1 MVVNYRL
8 SGKAGGSFFP
18 QLSKPHAGNAQQ
30 DTGVTFPTTAQGSR
44 VAREQWRALLMTV
57 VGDSAEHAPSTEWGT
72 LYTHGL
78 TSLVPTGKK
87 LPSMQ
92 GQGACL
98 GVHSSD
104 TDLAQAGLGYVQNAE
119 GHRAVISEMVDW
131 PEHTYA
137 SSSPS

>member
-1 MVVNYRL
+1 MEGTSHD
-8 SGKAGGSFFP
+8 SGGR
-18 QLSKPHAGNAQQ
+18 Q
-30 DTGVTFPTTAQGSR
+30 R
-44 VAREQWRALLMTV
+44 RA
-57 VGDSAEHAPSTEWGT
+57 APSTEWGT
-72 LYTHGL
+72 LYTHCL

-92 GQGACL
+92 GQVACL

-104 TDLAQAGLGYVQNAE
+104 TDLAQAGLGCVQNAE
-119 GHRAVISEMVDW
+119 GHRAVIPEMVDW